1 MPPLVWST
9 SHAVFV
15 AEIDDEHK
23 EIFEAISQIQEALTS
38 HSPVLEI
45 HKLAERL
52 MSCLVEH
59 FAHEERLMRAARY
72 GSMRWHQRSH
82 RAARTRV
89 GQFVARLQQGDT
101 TAGRE
106 LVEYLTYWLPDHAC
120 VADRMMGA
128 ALRNQQRCMWTMTFQ
143 AGTKPLDA
151 CTWVD
156 TRGNVFDPGNKRERS

>member
-1 MPPLVWST
+1 MSSLTWSA

-15 AEIDDEHK
+15 TEIDDEHK
-23 EIFEAISQIQEALTS
+23 EIFQAISLVQEAVTNGT
-38 HSPVLEI
+38 PVREV
-45 HKLAERL
+45 HPLADGL
-52 MSCLVEH
+52 VSLLVEH

-82 RAARTRV
+82 RAARRRV
-89 GQFVARLQQGDT
+89 GEFVVRLKQGDT
-101 TAGRE
+101 AAGNE
-106 LVEYLTYWLPDHAC
+106 LVEYLGAWLPDHAS

-156 TRGNVFDPGNKRERS
+156 TRGNTFEPGNKRESS